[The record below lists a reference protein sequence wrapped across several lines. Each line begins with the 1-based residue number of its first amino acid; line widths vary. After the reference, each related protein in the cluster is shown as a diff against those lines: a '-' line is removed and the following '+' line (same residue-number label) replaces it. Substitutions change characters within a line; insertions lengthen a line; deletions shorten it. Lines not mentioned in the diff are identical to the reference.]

1 MREVALKE
9 KITNL
14 RELFKLIFA
23 LFFGD
28 LAGTLSI
35 LRYDGFN
42 LLSFTGIVSLLWLV
56 LALFIVWNKMEY
68 YLNLL
73 EEDKDENY
81 SN

>member
-14 RELFKLIFA
+14 RELFKLVFA

-42 LLSFTGIVSLLWLV
+42 LLSFTGIVSLLWLA
-56 LALFIVWNKMEY
+56 LALFVVWNKMEY

-73 EEDKDENY
+73 EEDKDENH